1 MTNQPKP
8 KQGEGKILNFVP
20 FDHFKAMQ
28 GEEWTDIDKI
38 IFKNAD
44 ENEFGNLFIWE
55 DSFDILS
62 RDIAKLQAKT
72 RSSAIRE
79 TVEEIKKD
87 LGRIFEERHNE
98 AINILMIKNYLN
110 SLKEKQP

>member
-1 MTNQPKP
+1 MNKLS
-8 KQGEGKILNFVP
+8 KKL
-20 FDHFKAMQ
+20 
-28 GEEWTDIDKI
+28 
-38 IFKNAD
+38 
-44 ENEFGNLFIWE
+44 
-55 DSFDILS
+55 SDILYELCEAGYE
-62 RDIAKLQAKT
+62 AKDQGKSILKALDAIEIILAKE